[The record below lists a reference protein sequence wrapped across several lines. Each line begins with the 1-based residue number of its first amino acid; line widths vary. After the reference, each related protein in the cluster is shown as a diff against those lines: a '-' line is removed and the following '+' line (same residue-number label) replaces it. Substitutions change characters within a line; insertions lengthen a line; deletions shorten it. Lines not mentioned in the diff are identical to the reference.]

1 MRGHVSDLIGAISML
16 RRHPVKGFTPEA
28 LKSAQLKAHAH
39 FPCDRMYAV
48 EDGPSGFNP
57 NNPGHVSK
65 QKFTVLAKIPEVAKA
80 RTKYDED
87 TGVLIV
93 EAAGAPPFIARL
105 TEEAGRAAFASW
117 LTRFLGDEIKG
128 PLRVLPAP
136 AGRRFMDHP
145 QGYVSIINLASVR
158 DLEDKTERTIDPM
171 RFRANVYVEG
181 WPAWIEMDMA
191 GREIQLGA
199 ARVKGVKPIVRCS
212 ATCVDPST
220 GDYDMDL
227 PTYLFTHYNHMHC
240 GLYVSVE
247 EGGAVKVGDGVTA
260 R

>member
-1 MRGHVSDLIGAISML
+1 MTSLVGDVRML

-28 LKSAQLKAHAH
+28 MESVTLKAGAH

-57 NNPGHVSK
+57 RKPGHVSK

-87 TGVLIV
+87 TGVIIV
-93 EAAGAPPFIARL
+93 EAGGEPPFIARL
-105 TEEAGRAAFASW
+105 TEEAGRKGFAAW
-117 LTRFLGDEIKG
+117 LTRFLGDLATG
-128 PLRVLPAP
+128 PLQVLPAP
-136 AGRRFMDHP
+136 EGHRFMDHP
-145 QGYVSIINLASVR
+145 QGFVSIINLASVR
-158 DLEDKTERTIDPM
+158 DLHEKTGRAIDPM
-171 RFRANVYVEG
+171 RFRANVYVDG
-181 WPAWIEMDMA
+181 WPAWAELEMA
-191 GREIQLGA
+191 GRDIQLGG

-227 PTYLFTHYNHMHC
+227 PGDLFEHYNHMHC

-247 EGGAVKVGDGVTA
+247 EGGELKVGDRVQA
-260 R
+260 

>member
-28 LKSAQLKAHAH
+28 LQSAQLKAHAH

-65 QKFTVLAKIPEVAKA
+65 QKFTVLA
-80 RTKYDED
+80 
-87 TGVLIV
+87 
-93 EAAGAPPFIARL
+93 
-105 TEEAGRAAFASW
+105 FASW

-136 AGRRFMDHP
+136 AGHRFMDHP

-181 WPAWIEMDMA
+181 WPAWIEMDRA